1 MEGDEEIK
9 DDPRVRIL
17 FLSTPSG
24 WRATS
29 YLRSCLPRIL
39 FLSTPSGWRA
49 TQGSAARPARQGDF
63 YPRPPGGGR
72 HQNRFLAGAPLPIS
86 IHALRVEGDCAL
98 SPSGAVC
105 AKISIHALRVEG
117 DCQLG
122 LFPTFKIAISI
133 HALRVEG
140 DNMSEAELLG
150 HVVFLSTPSGWR
162 ATSVHRTR
170 DPVDAISIH
179 ALRVEGDT
187 LEDAYWW
194 LLTDFY
200 PRPPGGGRLQCHA
213 DYIAHRA
220 ISIHALRV
228 EGDLVACRLSP
239 CRRGISI
246 HALRVEGDY
255 GVCYIPFDTKNFYPR
270 PPGGGR
276 RNQRRETRKARSI
289 SIHALRVE
297 GDLLFA
303 VMLAPYLISIHALR
317 VEGD

>member
-1 MEGDEEIK
+1 MWRAARSTTRFLSTPSGWRATQVPLPTWRFQKISIHALRVEGDEEIK

-24 WRATS
+24 WRATARLPPA
-29 YLRSCLPRIL
+29 YPLRP
-39 FLSTPSGWRA
+39 
-49 TQGSAARPARQGDF
+49 
-63 YPRPPGGGR
+63 
-72 HQNRFLAGAPLPIS
+72 
-86 IHALRVEGDCAL
+86 E
-98 SPSGAVC
+98 
-105 AKISIHALRVEG
+105 
-117 DCQLG
+117 
-122 LFPTFKIAISI
+122 
-133 HALRVEG
+133 
-140 DNMSEAELLG
+140 
-150 HVVFLSTPSGWR
+150 FLSTPSGWR

-228 EGDLVACRLSP
+228 EGDGAPLPRYP
-239 CRRGISI
+239 
-246 HALRVEGDY
+246 HKPD
-255 GVCYIPFDTKNFYPR
+255 FYPR

-276 RNQRRETRKARSI
+276 
-289 SIHALRVE
+289 LWC
-297 GDLLFA
+297 LLYTF
-303 VMLAPYLISIHALR
+303 
-317 VEGD
+317 